1 MKYPESSS
9 SQTTANMPGSD
20 NTLRNYDD
28 LSEIGQGASG
38 VVFKA
43 RDLANDGRFVAIKKF
58 KVHLTDDGGVP
69 ASIMREVATLRQLG
83 HYGHSNVIKLL
94 DICNGPRMEREK
106 QLLLYIVFEHMEM
119 DLAEYIDKCPPPGVP
134 PERICHLMK
143 QLFSGVDF
151 LHTHRI
157 IHRDLKPQ
165 NLLVN
170 ASGEL
175 KIADFGLAKLYEAQ
189 TALTSVV
196 ATLWYRAP
204 EVLLAGSYATPLDLW
219 SCGCIM
225 AELYRRTPLFPGAT
239 EADQLKRIISVIGTP
254 TECEWPAES
263 ELSRKS
269 FGIFPKR
276 SFREI
281 IPELCGAGNDLL
293 DSLLKFHP
301 SKRLSALEA
310 LNHRYF
316 KDDLSASGL
325 DGIGPDK

>member
-9 SQTTANMPGSD
+9 SESGSVAGADTA
-20 NTLRNYDD
+20 LQNYDD

-43 RDLANDGRFVAIKKF
+43 RDLVNDGRFVAIKKF
-58 KVHLTDDGGVP
+58 KVHLSDEGGVP
-69 ASIMREVATLRQLG
+69 ASVMREVATLRQLG
-83 HYGHSNVIKLL
+83 HYGHNNVIKLL
-94 DICNGPRMEREK
+94 DICNGPRLERER

-119 DLAEYIDKCPPPGVP
+119 DLAEYIAKCPKPGVP
-134 PERICHLMK
+134 TERITHLMK

-170 ASGEL
+170 SSGEL

-204 EVLLAGSYATPLDLW
+204 EVLLAGSYASPLDLW

-254 TECEWPAES
+254 TEAEWPDHS

-269 FGIFPKR
+269 FGVFSKQNLQDLV
-276 SFREI
+276 
-281 IPELCGAGNDLL
+281 PELCGAGAHLL
-293 DSLLKFHP
+293 DFLLKFDP
-301 SKRLSALEA
+301 SKRVSALEA

-316 KDDLSASGL
+316 KDDLLTA
-325 DGIGPDK
+325 GPDK